1 MDYFCVGW
9 RHTDYGCFA
18 FTGSG
23 FYPRDMVSSPS
34 QHLLITTRDDYIAKV
49 PIRGGSAV
57 YKRKGLFLLTLLTSE
72 LFFYCKPKQMEI
84 CSVEQAG
91 SCHLNW
97 LEIVN

>member
-9 RHTDYGCFA
+9 RHTEYGCFA

-23 FYPRDMVSSPS
+23 LDPWCMVSSAD
-34 QHLLITTRDDYIAKV
+34 QCLLITTSDDYISKV
-49 PIRGGSAV
+49 NIRDGSAV
-57 YKRKGLFLLTLLTSE
+57 YKHQGLFSLTLLTSE